1 MNRIPRLGAAL
12 LLPLAAACSDLFME
26 SERVPTSLELSTS
39 RVTTIEGQRVE
50 IGVTVLDQVGQRFER
65 LPRWAAPLW
74 TSDGGAVV
82 VDGDGLLAAQPGQAH
97 VTVRVAGLAAA
108 ARVRVNPASLRLAIA
123 SIQLTQAA
131 QPQGGDAPLVQGRA
145 ATLRVLLRGGQA
157 SFFAPEV
164 QVKVYHGETLVRTVG
179 TFADAV
185 PTAPDPLRAEESWN
199 LHIPGELVV
208 PGMRVLVEAD
218 PEGTVPRAPGSATVY
233 PGSGVPLAVDV
244 RPVPPFHISLVPVH
258 QAGSGI
264 TGAVNGGNLQQFMQP
279 LTDMFPVSQVHAE
292 VHAPYTTSLAVE
304 GDTWSQ
310 LLREIYAL
318 RTAEGSHAYYY
329 GVVRRGF
336 QGVTGLAL
344 LGQPAAVGWDQLP
357 DAAQTLAHE
366 LGHTFDRRHAP
377 CGGAGGVDPAF
388 PTPDASLDVPG
399 WNVRTGQLMAPSASS
414 DLMSYCAPEWITHY
428 TWRGILDFRQV
439 HDWARVPGSA
449 TPEPVLLVWGS
460 IRDGQVVLEPAFEL
474 TAPVRLPE
482 RPGPYRLETR
492 DAAGATLHSLSFD
505 AMEVM
510 DGAPG
515 ERHFAFAIPRRALR
529 LDQAASLHLRGPGAQ
544 AARLS
549 APPAAGLPQAAAPRV
564 SIQHTGTGGVA
575 LRWEPAR
582 HPMVL
587 VRDPATGQVLSF
599 ARGGRVEVR
608 TDAAELDLLLSDGV
622 RTTAHRVRVR

>member
-26 SERVPTSLELSTS
+26 SERIPTSLELSSS
-39 RVTTIEGQRVE
+39 RVTTVQGERVE
-50 IGVTVLDQVGQRFER
+50 IGVTVLDQVGQPFER
-65 LPRWAAPLW
+65 LPGWAAPRW
-74 TSDGGAVV
+74 TSENGAVV
-82 VDGDGLLAAQPGQAH
+82 VDEDGLLAAEPGQAH
-97 VTVRVAGLAAA
+97 VTVQVAGLAAT
-108 ARVRVNPASLRLAIA
+108 ARVRVNPVSLRLAIA

-131 QPQGGDAPLVQGRA
+131 QPPGGDAPLVQGRA
-145 ATLRVLLRGGQA
+145 ATLRVLLRGDRP

-164 QVKVYHGETLVRTVG
+164 RVKVYHGETLVRTVG

-185 PTAPDPLRAEESWN
+185 PTTPDPLRPAESWN
-199 LHIPGELVV
+199 LHIPAELVV

-218 PEGTVPRAPGSATVY
+218 PEGTVPLAPGSAAVY

-258 QAGSGI
+258 QAGGGT
-264 TGAVNGGNLQQFMQP
+264 TGGVNGANLQQFMEP
-279 LTDMFPVSQVHAE
+279 LADMFPVAQVHAE
-292 VHAPYTTSLAVE
+292 VHAPYTTSLVVE
-304 GDTWSQ
+304 GDAWSQ

-318 RTAEGSHAYYY
+318 RTAEGSHSYYY

-336 QGVTGLAL
+336 QGLTGLAF

-399 WNVRTGQLMAPSASS
+399 WNVRTGQLMAPHASS

-428 TWRGILDFRQV
+428 TWRSILDFRQV
-439 HDWARVPGSA
+439 HDWARVPRPA
-449 TPEPVLLVWGS
+449 APEPVLLVWGS
-460 IRDGQVVLEPAFEL
+460 IRDGEVVLEPAFEL
-474 TAPVRLPE
+474 TAPARLPE
-482 RPGPYRLETR
+482 RPGPYALEAR
-492 DAAGATLHSLSFD
+492 DAAGATLYSLAFD

-529 LDQAASLHLRGPGAQ
+529 LDRAASLHLRAAGAQ

-549 APPAAGLPQAAAPRV
+549 PAPAAGRLQAAAPRV
-564 SIQHTGTGGVA
+564 SVQRGGTGGVA